1 MAQPSFLFIRKTMN
15 NVDYEWVREQLTL
28 ARAQVR
34 VGNAALKLL
43 EAWEELDAM
52 EPDVASTTLK
62 TFSDL
67 AQGFPLVEAG
77 DDGVWVPAMR
87 GQFKVGDTVRIRRDA
102 FTGEE
107 GKRRNGRQGRIVA
120 VRSGRVAFRST
131 DNVEPLIDGDVFL
144 PEVMEKLVR

>member
-1 MAQPSFLFIRKTMN
+1 
-15 NVDYEWVREQLTL
+15 
-28 ARAQVR
+28 
-34 VGNAALKLL
+34 
-43 EAWEELDAM
+43 
-52 EPDVASTTLK
+52 
-62 TFSDL
+62 
-67 AQGFPLVEAG
+67 
-77 DDGVWVPAMR
+77 MR